1 MTKTIDRMSPL
12 PFYYQLKQILLTEL
26 RDRKLPP
33 GARLPGDHELCE
45 TYDVSRTVVRQALT
59 ELETEG
65 VIERIK
71 GRGTFVAQHKT
82 GERLVQSLTG
92 LFEDVEARGSHLR
105 SDVRRLEVV
114 PADEQVAQGL
124 DLELGASVIVLE
136 RLRYVDEEP
145 WVLVTTHLPY
155 QIAPGLLSE
164 DLENQSLY
172 GLLEQKYG
180 VQLRYGQRTV
190 EASVAGAALA
200 RSLGISPGDPVL
212 VLRSIVYG
220 NQRPVEM
227 FVAYHRGDRSRFEV
241 SLSRSTAA
249 TLKREPLMHVTV
261 GAVTSDGLDGQ
272 TQHRAH

>member
-1 MTKTIDRMSPL
+1 MTKAIDRMSPL

-26 RDRKLPP
+26 KTRELAP
-33 GARLPGDHELCE
+33 GARLPGDHELCDA
-45 TYDVSRTVVRQALT
+45 YDVSRTVVRQALS

-65 VIERIK
+65 VIERVK
-71 GRGTFVAQHKT
+71 GRGTFVAQRKT

-114 PADEQVAQGL
+114 PADEQVAQSL

-136 RLRYVDEEP
+136 RLRFVDEEP
-145 WVLVTTHLPY
+145 WVLVTTYLPFE
-155 QIAPGLLSE
+155 IAPGLLTD

-180 VQLRYGQRTV
+180 VQLRYGQRAI
-190 EASVAGAALA
+190 EASIAGAALA
-200 RSLGISPGDPVL
+200 RNLGVSPGDPVL
-212 VLRSIVYG
+212 VLRSTVYG

-241 SLSRSTAA
+241 SLNRSTAA
-249 TLKREPLMHVTV
+249 ILEREPMMRVT
-261 GAVTSDGLDGQ
+261 T
-272 TQHRAH
+272 

>member
-1 MTKTIDRMSPL
+1 MTKAIDRMSPL

-26 RDRKLPP
+26 KTRELAP
-33 GARLPGDHELCE
+33 GARLPGDHELCDA
-45 TYDVSRTVVRQALT
+45 YDVSRTVVRQALS

-65 VIERIK
+65 VIERVK
-71 GRGTFVAQHKT
+71 GRGTFVAQRKT

-92 LFEDVEARGSHLR
+92 LFEDVAARGSHLR

-114 PADEQVAQGL
+114 PADEQVAQSL

-136 RLRYVDEEP
+136 RLRFVDEEP
-145 WVLVTTHLPY
+145 WVLVTTYLPFE
-155 QIAPGLLSE
+155 IAPGLLTD

-180 VQLRYGQRTV
+180 VQLRYGQRAI
-190 EASVAGAALA
+190 EASIAGAALA

-212 VLRSIVYG
+212 VLRSTVYG

-241 SLSRSTAA
+241 SLNRSTAA
-249 TLKREPLMHVTV
+249 ILEREPLMRVTM
-261 GAVTSDGLDGQ
+261 
-272 TQHRAH
+272 

>member
-1 MTKTIDRMSPL
+1 MTKAIDRMSPL

-26 RDRKLPP
+26 KTRELAP
-33 GARLPGDHELCE
+33 GARLPGDHELCDA
-45 TYDVSRTVVRQALT
+45 YDVSRTVVRQALS

-65 VIERIK
+65 VIERVK
-71 GRGTFVAQHKT
+71 GRGTFVAQRKT

-114 PADEQVAQGL
+114 PADEQVAQSL

-136 RLRYVDEEP
+136 RLRFVDEEP
-145 WVLVTTHLPY
+145 WVLVTTYLPFE
-155 QIAPGLLSE
+155 IAPGLLTD

-180 VQLRYGQRTV
+180 VQLRYGQRAI
-190 EASVAGAALA
+190 EASIAGAALA
-200 RSLGISPGDPVL
+200 RNLGISPGDPVL
-212 VLRSIVYG
+212 VLRSTVYG

-241 SLSRSTAA
+241 SLNRSTAA
-249 TLKREPLMHVTV
+249 ILEREPLMRVTM
-261 GAVTSDGLDGQ
+261 
-272 TQHRAH
+272 